1 MASTLP
7 HHLEDKARSL
17 LDGWAAAY
25 LDATP
30 SAYLLEFP
38 YNGYTFLFDQAS
50 AGAGV
55 HADRTVYAWGLSV
68 LSTRPRDAAYQ
79 RGYPSPNG
87 RSERDLDKG
96 HMIPNQV
103 AGEYGPNI
111 YPQDRALNRGWS
123 AEGKRYR
130 ALEREAATAGTWF
143 ACRLLYTDDSDFPTW
158 VELAVGRAS
167 GIHVER
173 FRNRFD

>member
-1 MASTLP
+1 MLVSRWAS
-7 HHLEDKARSL
+7 
-17 LDGWAAAY
+17 AY
-25 LDATP
+25 VDDTAD
-30 SAYLLEFP
+30 AYLLEFS

-50 AGAGV
+50 AGAGS
-55 HADRTVYAWGLSV
+55 HADRTVCAWGPTV
-68 LSTRPRDAAYQ
+68 LSSKPRDAAYQ

-87 RSERDLDKG
+87 RAERDLDKG

-123 AEGKRYR
+123 EEGKRYR
-130 ALEREAATAGTWF
+130 ALEREGAATPGTWF
-143 ACRLLYTDDSDFPTW
+143 ACRLLYADDSDFPAW
-158 VELAVGRAS
+158 VELAIGRAT
-167 GIHVER
+167 GMYVER